1 MDNYGNSIENEN
13 KTDLNW
19 NIKGIVLTA
28 PLTDEIDVVEE
39 FISEYLN
46 KHGFNLIV
54 MQVRYRYQFQSHKNV
69 WGYDPLSYDDVKR
82 LVKVCKENGIA
93 LVPKMNLIGHQ
104 SGIHNDPT
112 DGILHGHN
120 TVMGDTSDGF
130 LREYPEF
137 DEQKEEE
144 EILYARSI
152 CLSNE
157 KALDVLF
164 DLIDELME
172 VFESDKIHIG
182 CDEGFNMGLCEKCSK
197 IPKFELFANWVNKIN
212 DHVKG
217 RGGEVFMWGD
227 RLLSVSETGYNEWEA
242 SNMGTE
248 KARELIS
255 KDITICDWHYNM
267 QEKYSSVEIFEKC
280 GFKIFVSPWHT
291 IENAKAFLNY
301 AKKHDNGHIKG
312 LLATTWCGSGDLA
325 RRILY
330 GEKGKWV
337 HTDKIADTIMCLY
350 EK

>member
-1 MDNYGNSIENEN
+1 ME
-13 KTDLNW
+13 LNW
-19 NIKGIVLTA
+19 EIKGIVLTA
-28 PLTDEIDVVEE
+28 PLTDEIDAVEK

-46 KHGFNLIV
+46 KNGFNMIV
-54 MQVRYRYQFQSHKNV
+54 LQMRYRYQFKSHPEIR
-69 WGYDPLSYDDVKR
+69 GYDPLSYEQVKR
-82 LVKVCKENGIA
+82 LVGVCKKNGIK
-93 LVPKMNLIGHQ
+93 LIPKMNLIGHQ
-104 SGIHNDPT
+104 SGKHNDPT

-120 TVMGDTSDGF
+120 QVMSDTPDGF
-130 LREYPEF
+130 LNGYPEF
-137 DEQKEEE
+137 DEQKEEK

-164 DLIDELME
+164 DLIDELMD

-197 IPKFELFANWVNKIN
+197 IPKYQLFANWVNKIN
-212 DHVKG
+212 DHVKS

-227 RLLSVSETGYNEWEA
+227 RLLSVDETGYNEWEA

-267 QEKYSSVEIFEKC
+267 QEKYPSVEIFDKC
-280 GFKIFVSPWHT
+280 GFKTFVSPWR
-291 IENAKAFLNY
+291 EKGSAEAFINY

-325 RRILY
+325 KRILY
-330 GEKGKWV
+330 GEKGKWE
-337 HTDKIADTIMCLY
+337 HTDQIANTINDLY
-350 EK
+350 TKQ